1 MEPYAVLV
9 EESLKRLSTDQESN
23 IDPFGQQ
30 ENEEVSDILIEDIQ
44 KQTIN
49 NDDLFVDDGMT
60 HTDTRLGGNGYSVPL
75 YQDFIVSENICSL
88 NAKQQPLFE
97 IIHKWSRDYM
107 KNLSSK
113 TIKINKPFHIFL
125 TGGAEV
131 GESHL
136 IKTIYMS
143 ISKILMCKNDHP
155 EKPRIL
161 LLARTGV
168 ATINID
174 GTTIH
179 IALGITVGSKL
190 YPLNDRQRGILKNK
204 LPEVKFIR
212 WGLHAC

>member
-23 IDPFGQQ
+23 INPFGQQ
-30 ENEEVSDILIEDIQ
+30 GNEEVSDILNEGIQ
-44 KQTIN
+44 NIN
-49 NDDLFVDDGMT
+49 NDELFVDDDMI
-60 HTDTRLGGNGYSVPL
+60 HTDARLGGNGYSAPL

-88 NAKQQPLFE
+88 NAKQRPLFE

-136 IKTIYMS
+136 IKTIYM
-143 ISKILMCKNDHP
+143 
-155 EKPRIL
+155 
-161 LLARTGV
+161 
-168 ATINID
+168 
-174 GTTIH
+174 
-179 IALGITVGSKL
+179 
-190 YPLNDRQRGILKNK
+190 
-204 LPEVKFIR
+204 
-212 WGLHAC
+212 